1 MLTLLLL
8 VSGVTALTFMVSRG
22 IFATTDAEA
31 MEQGVAL
38 AQEKLE
44 GIRGAAFA
52 LIASEAK
59 AAIAGWTGFSRQ
71 VTVSQPTGT
80 NSNFKQVVVTVY
92 WDTVDG
98 ELSTALTTYVVNP

>member
-31 MEQGVAL
+31 MEQGIAL
-38 AQEKLE
+38 AQERME
-44 GIRGAAFA
+44 GLRGTAFA
-52 LIASEAK
+52 SMASEAK
-59 AAIAGWTGFSRQ
+59 AAITGWEGFSRQ
-71 VTVSQPTGT
+71 VTVSQPAGT
-80 NSNFKQVVVTVY
+80 NSDFKQVVVTVY

-98 ELSTALTTYVVNP
+98 ELSTTLTTYVVNP